1 MSFLAIYAFF
11 IAPLVLV
18 AIAAGAAWLHLRSLK
33 RQDGHH
39 PAE

>member
-11 IAPLVLV
+11 IAPVLLVV
-18 AIAAGAAWLHLRSLK
+18 IAAGAAWLHLRRLK
-33 RQDGHH
+33 RHDRRH